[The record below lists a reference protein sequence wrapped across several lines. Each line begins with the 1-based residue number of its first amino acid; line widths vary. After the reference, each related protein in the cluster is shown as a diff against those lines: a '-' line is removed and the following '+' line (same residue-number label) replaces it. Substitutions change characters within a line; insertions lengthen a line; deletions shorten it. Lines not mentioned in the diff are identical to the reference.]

1 MAARQVAINVAQ
13 CNRSQVSGLTTCNLC
28 CNKIIARQVAG
39 KKLPGVKEVLTA
51 AELIPNEAR
60 NMRQGYMDGENLLI
74 NFLDLPTFPL
84 PFHWRKLLR

>member
-13 CNRSQVSGLTTCNLC
+13 CNRSHNVQLVLQQNHYEASC
-28 CNKIIARQVAG
+28 R
-39 KKLPGVKEVLTA
+39 KKLPGVKEVVTA

-60 NMRQGYMDGENLLI
+60 NMRQGYIDGENLLI
-74 NFLDLPTFPL
+74 NFLDVPTFPL